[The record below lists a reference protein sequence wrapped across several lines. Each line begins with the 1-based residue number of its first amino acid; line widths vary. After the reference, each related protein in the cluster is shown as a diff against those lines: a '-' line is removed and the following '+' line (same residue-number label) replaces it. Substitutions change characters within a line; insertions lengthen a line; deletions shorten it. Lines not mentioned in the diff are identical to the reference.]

1 MFALGQKHATNR
13 EYYSFEALM
22 IADEW
27 RRFFDQKAEVEQ
39 RTIDANK
46 AYYEAI
52 QAYYR
57 LKCEKCSSRTRY
69 IMKASVPWPYV
80 VALALFSVIS
90 SVFGVLLVLAFSLG
104 YITINPWVLIILFV
118 GSIGML
124 ATTVFAL
131 KDWRKSV

>member
-1 MFALGQKHATNR
+1 
-13 EYYSFEALM
+13 
-22 IADEW
+22 
-27 RRFFDQKAEVEQ
+27 
-39 RTIDANK
+39 
-46 AYYEAI
+46 
-52 QAYYR
+52 
-57 LKCEKCSSRTRY
+57 
-69 IMKASVPWPYV
+69 MKASVPWPYV